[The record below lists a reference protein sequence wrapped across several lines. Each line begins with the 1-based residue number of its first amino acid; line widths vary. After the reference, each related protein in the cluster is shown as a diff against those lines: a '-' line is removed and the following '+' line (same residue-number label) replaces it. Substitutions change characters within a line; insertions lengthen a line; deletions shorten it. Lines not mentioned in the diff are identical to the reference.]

1 VKICFSLY
9 EYLAA
14 LFGVDYDK
22 KIKKNVPVI
31 QMDRKRDRMR
41 TFVMNRTVFNTV
53 LKKRTV
59 ADDKISTSPL
69 MLNDTDYL

>member
-1 VKICFSLY
+1 MV
-9 EYLAA
+9 A
-14 LFGVDYDK
+14 LFGVDFDK

-53 LKKRTV
+53 LKKRIV
-59 ADDKISTSPL
+59 DNDKISTSPL
-69 MLNDTDYL
+69 MLDNEFV